1 MHARWQALGSS
12 AVLKVTDPAV
22 LQDARAIVEA
32 GLAAVDRACS
42 RFRPDSDLSRVN
54 ACVGQMVAVDSLL
67 IEALD
72 VALRGTRL
80 TDGDVDPA
88 LGGALVLAGYDR
100 DWQLMTAADSPDAK
114 PHRQA
119 RHGLVHVHVRRGWKT
134 IEIDRAASAVCVPRG
149 IQLDL
154 GATAKAWAADRAAAA
169 VHQATGAGVLVCLG
183 GDIATAGAAPANGW
197 RVHVSEDH
205 RAGVDAPGQTVSI
218 ASGGLATSSTTVR
231 RWRQGSDYRH
241 HIIDPYTGTPT
252 EGPWRTVSVAAG
264 SCTDANIAS
273 TAALVRGCE
282 AADWLSELGLPARL
296 VGVAG
301 EVKLLAGWP
310 SEPTGEQVAA

>member
-1 MHARWQALGSS
+1 MHARWQALGTS

-22 LQDARAIVEA
+22 LKDAREIVEA
-32 GLAAVDRACS
+32 DLAAIDRACS
-42 RFRPDSDLSRVN
+42 RFRADSDLSRVN

-67 IEALD
+67 IEALE
-72 VALRGTRL
+72 VALRAARL

-100 DWQLMTAADSPDAK
+100 DWRLMTAADGAAAQ
-114 PHRQA
+114 PHMQA
-119 RHGLVHVHVRRGWKT
+119 RQGPVHVHVRSGWRT
-134 IEIDRAASAVCVPRG
+134 IEVDREASAVCIPRG

-197 RVHVSEDH
+197 RIHVSEDH

-231 RWRQGSDYRH
+231 RWCHGGKDRH
-241 HIIDPYTGTPT
+241 HIIDPYTGMPT
-252 EGPWRTVSVAAG
+252 DGPWRTVSVAAG

-296 VGVAG
+296 VGASGNVQPLARWPREPAG
-301 EVKLLAGWP
+301 E
-310 SEPTGEQVAA
+310 QIAA